1 MEKPTITY
9 DRSGPSGNIYAI
21 LGAVSQT
28 LRKQRRYT
36 DFNTL
41 RDRVFEAKKLR
52 GSPADHRRDGQPRR
66 NPKLNNSQ
74 TAAETLSFFYFKGG
88 VLWLRL

>member
-1 MEKPTITY
+1 MDKPTITY

-21 LGAVSQT
+21 LGAVSQA

-41 RDRVFEAKKLR
+41 RDRVFEAKSYEEALQII
-52 GSPADHRRDGQPRR
+52 G
-66 NPKLNNSQ
+66 
-74 TAAETLSFFYFKGG
+74 ETVNLVEIQK
-88 VLWLRL
+88 

>member
-21 LGAVSQT
+21 LGAVSQE

-36 DFNTL
+36 DFNNL
-41 RDRVFEAKKLR
+41 RDRVFEARSYEEALR
-52 GSPADHRRDGQPRR
+52 IIG
-66 NPKLNNSQ
+66 
-74 TAAETLSFFYFKGG
+74 ETVNLVEIHK
-88 VLWLRL
+88 

>member
-21 LGAVSQT
+21 LGAVSQA
-28 LRKQRRYT
+28 LRKQRRYA

-41 RDRVFEAKKLR
+41 RDRVFEAQSYEEALQII
-52 GSPADHRRDGQPRR
+52 G
-66 NPKLNNSQ
+66 
-74 TAAETLSFFYFKGG
+74 ETVNLVEIQK
-88 VLWLRL
+88 